1 MQLYFILFAMVF
13 TYVCVSDPN
22 VLDWINIKVNH
33 FFLHIFM
40 RMKKTLNK
48 FSNMLFGQKNENN

>member
-1 MQLYFILFAMVF
+1 MHLYFLLFAMVF

-33 FFLHIFM
+33 FWVDLQLRYIKLKWMF
-40 RMKKTLNK
+40 KK
-48 FSNMLFGQKNENN
+48 F

>member
-22 VLDWINIKVNH
+22 VLDWISIKTNH
-33 FFLHIFM
+33 FLVDLQLKYIKLKWMF
-40 RMKKTLNK
+40 KK
-48 FSNMLFGQKNENN
+48 F

>member
-33 FFLHIFM
+33 MLVDLQLRYIKFKWMF
-40 RMKKTLNK
+40 KK
-48 FSNMLFGQKNENN
+48 F